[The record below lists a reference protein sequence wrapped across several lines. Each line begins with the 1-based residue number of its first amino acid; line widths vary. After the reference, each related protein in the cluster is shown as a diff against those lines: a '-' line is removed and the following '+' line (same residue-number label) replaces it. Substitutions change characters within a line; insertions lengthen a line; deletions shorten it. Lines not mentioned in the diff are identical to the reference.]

1 MPDKRDKR
9 QRFEDW
15 LQGHPIPETHLSP
28 GLSPEAHH
36 HRHSVKLLEH
46 FRDWHR
52 ENGERAFR
60 NLYKAIAVLT
70 CFVIVAVL
78 LATVCFLPPFGSP
91 DNPAHNE
98 VSRKYLTDGVEDT
111 GAVNLVA
118 GMILDY
124 RAFDTFGE
132 SCVLF
137 TAAIAVIILL
147 RNEGKRDAYDEL
159 LHEMEEPRH
168 DIILQKVAMLLVPL
182 ILTFGIYVVL
192 NGHLSPGGGFSGGAI
207 MGAAL
212 ILYASAY
219 GTKKARNFYSFKT
232 YRLVVSACLGFY
244 ALAKGYAFFMGA
256 NHLPSGIPL
265 GTPGALLSAGLI
277 LPLNICVGLI
287 VASTM
292 YVLYVLFSKG
302 EML

>member
-1 MPDKRDKR
+1 MPDKKARKH
-9 QRFEDW
+9 RFEAW
-15 LQGHPIPETHLSP
+15 LAGTEAPE
-28 GLSPEAHH
+28 PELQP
-36 HRHSVKLLEH
+36 RTEPQNRLLPLVEG
-46 FRDWHR
+46 FSARCR
-52 ENGERAFR
+52 ERGSRAFK
-60 NLYKAIAVLT
+60 NLYNAVAVIT
-70 CFVIVAVL
+70 CVVIVAVL
-78 LATVCFLPPFGSP
+78 LFTVCFLPPFGSP

-98 VSRKYLTDGVEDT
+98 VSRKYLTEGVSDT
-111 GAVNLVA
+111 GAINLVA
-118 GMILDY
+118 GVILDY

-137 TAAIAVIILL
+137 AAAIAVIILL
-147 RNEGKRDAYDEL
+147 RNEGKRDPYDEL

-168 DIILQKVAMLLVPL
+168 DIILQKISMLLVPL

-207 MGAAL
+207 MGAGL

-219 GTKKARNFYSFKT
+219 GTKQARNFFSFNT
-232 YRLVVSACLGFY
+232 YRILVSLSLGFY
-244 ALAKGYAFFMGA
+244 ALAKGYAFFTGA
-256 NHLPSGIPL
+256 NHIPSVVPL
-265 GTPGALLSAGLI
+265 GTPGAILSAGLI

-287 VASTM
+287 VAGTM